1 MYTLSSICTGLIV
14 FSTVRTQA
22 TKMICK
28 SEGLVYV
35 GGFSEVSD
43 CIHSPSSS
51 QKFPGNSNGKIN
63 MIGRLQK
70 DEDKEN

>member
-1 MYTLSSICTGLIV
+1 MA
-14 FSTVRTQA
+14 FSPVRTQA
-22 TKMICK
+22 TKMISK

-63 MIGRLQK
+63 MISGLEK
-70 DEDKEN
+70 DEGGKKMR